1 MCGPVLENLL
11 SEVGSDH
18 PGCDVIHVEVYSNP
32 QTDDLGSIA
41 PAVQAMGVDYEPFI
55 FLIDEA
61 GSVLRRL
68 DHIWDK
74 AELRELLSLI

>member
-1 MCGPVLENLL
+1 M
-11 SEVGSDH
+11 
-18 PGCDVIHVEVYSNP
+18 I
-32 QTDDLGSIA
+32 
-41 PAVQAMGVDYEPFI
+41 FI

-61 GSVLRRL
+61 GIVLRRL